1 MRTRL
6 LQGALITALVV
17 FAGSAWAVT
26 DRQVQDA
33 VIEEVDQVLSEK
45 GIGGAAVAIRVD
57 GRTLFYNFGK
67 ADSSGKSITSDSLFN
82 LASLGKTFDVTLLS
96 MMVNAGELSLDEPVA
111 KYVTE
116 LEKGG
121 DIKKVTFGQLVSY
134 TSGLSLPQ
142 DHPPWPKVNYTLP
155 AFLNYLT
162 KWKIKKDEEPG
173 KFTYSHAAYMLLHVA
188 LERKFNTPYATLLEE
203 RLLRPLGLT
212 STILPL
218 HRNQAAQ
225 LPAPLLARAVQNYD
239 DYNKPV
245 GKKGNVQGFYH
256 WPGTGQMF
264 SSARDMATFLAAQ
277 LGEISEPAGLP
288 DAVKLA
294 HQPLADN
301 PPHFKQAQA
310 WEVRQTAVTL
320 VDKNGALNNTS
331 SYIGVIPEKRI
342 GMVLLTNRGEQY
354 VAKVGRRTL
363 LRLAL
368 PENVAMQ
375 ELKALDDKDE
385 ADNDE

>member
-6 LQGALITALVV
+6 LEGALIAALLV
-17 FAGSAWAVT
+17 FAANPVWAVT
-26 DRQVQDA
+26 DRQVQEA
-33 VIEEVDQVLSEK
+33 VADEVDEVLSDN
-45 GIGGAAVAIRVD
+45 GTGGAAVAIRID
-57 GRTLFYNFGK
+57 GRTLFYNFGT
-67 ADSSGKSITSDSLFN
+67 ADSSGKPITSDSLFN
-82 LASLGKTFDVTLLS
+82 LASLGKTFDATLLS
-96 MMVNAGELSLDEPVA
+96 MMVSAGELSLDDPVA
-111 KYVTE
+111 NYVTE
-116 LEKGG
+116 LQKGG
-121 DIKKVTFGQLVSY
+121 EIKKVTLGQLVSY

-142 DHPPWPKVNYTLP
+142 DHPPWPKANYTLP

-162 KWKIKKDEEPG
+162 KWKVKKDEEPG

-188 LERKFNTPYATLLEE
+188 LERRFNTPYATLLEE
-203 RLLRPLGLT
+203 RLLRPLGLA

-218 HRNQAAQ
+218 HRNQVAQ
-225 LPAPLLARAVQNYD
+225 LPAPLMARAVQNYD
-239 DYNKPV
+239 DLNKPV

-277 LGEISEPAGLP
+277 LGEISEPAGLRE
-288 DAVKLA
+288 AVALA
-294 HQPLADN
+294 HRPLADN

-310 WEVRQTAVTL
+310 WEVRQSAVTM

-331 SYIGVIPEKRI
+331 SYIGVIPEKRL

-354 VAKVGRRTL
+354 AAKVGRRTL

-375 ELKALDDKDE
+375 ELKALDDADEKDE
-385 ADNDE
+385 

>member
-6 LQGALITALVV
+6 LQGALTAAFVV
-17 FAGSAWAVT
+17 FAGTAWAVT
-26 DRQVQDA
+26 DRQVQEA
-33 VIEEVDQVLSEK
+33 VIDEVDEVLSDN
-45 GIGGAAVAIRVD
+45 GVAGAAVAIRID

-67 ADSSGKSITSDSLFN
+67 ADSAGKPVTSDSLFN

-111 KYVTE
+111 KYVPE

-142 DHPPWPKVNYTLP
+142 DHPPWPKANYTLP
-155 AFLNYLT
+155 SFLSYLT

-218 HRNQAAQ
+218 PALCKTTTIRTSRSARRATCRASTTGRAPARCSRRRATWRNSS
-225 LPAPLLARAVQNYD
+225 RS
-239 DYNKPV
+239 
-245 GKKGNVQGFYH
+245 
-256 WPGTGQMF
+256 
-264 SSARDMATFLAAQ
+264 SSAKFPSRPGSRTRSSSRTSRLPTTRR
-277 LGEISEPAGLP
+277 ISSRRRPGRC
-288 DAVKLA
+288 
-294 HQPLADN
+294 
-301 PPHFKQAQA
+301 
-310 WEVRQTAVTL
+310 VRA
-320 VDKNGALNNTS
+320 
-331 SYIGVIPEKRI
+331 R
-342 GMVLLTNRGEQY
+342 
-354 VAKVGRRTL
+354 
-363 LRLAL
+363 
-368 PENVAMQ
+368 
-375 ELKALDDKDE
+375 
-385 ADNDE
+385 